1 MAGISCFPWNGGNCS
16 VHDMVIF
23 FFDSWLSDFH
33 IDFTL
38 QNISHNYGDHYGAE
52 ASDQHVLLPVFD
64 INSIVSAY
72 GSHQKHGRAVEKSK
86 NLLEVES
93 RIILGQ
99 VDSVGGVL
107 YLPGHWTSL
116 VITFKQPG
124 ILYGD
129 SLRNPMPFD
138 KALSF
143 QRWIVHMLSQSG
155 TKVQESQI
163 SISPLGI
170 ATQRDSNSC
179 GLFALNAIS
188 HHYLQQK
195 SPLLHSNPQS
205 LRSYR
210 MEIALGLLQK
220 DAVSTLLN
228 ANFVIGIELMILNRL
243 QATTQIY
250 HLPSPI
256 FHLLLSSNHS
266 QKDYL
271 YYRQLTFPSSTSLG
285 TPPATFQQ
293 TSPAVLWLK
302 IP

>member
-1 MAGISCFPWNGGNCS
+1 MAEICDQVMAGISCFPWNGDNCS
-16 VHDMVIF
+16 VHDMVTLLS
-23 FFDSWLSDFH
+23 DSWLSDFH
-33 IDFTL
+33 IDSTL
-38 QNISHNYGDHYGAE
+38 QNISHNYGNHYGAE

-72 GSHQKHGRAVEKSK
+72 KGHQKHGCAVEKGK
-86 NLLEVES
+86 NLLEVER

-99 VDSVGGVL
+99 VDSAGGVL
-107 YLPGHWTSL
+107 CPPNHWTSL

-138 KALSF
+138 KASSF
-143 QRWIVHMLSQSG
+143 WRWIVHRLSQSG

-163 SISPLGI
+163 PISPLGI
-170 ATQRDSNSC
+170 ATQQDSNSH

-205 LRSYR
+205 LRNYQ

-220 DAVSTLLN
+220 GAVSTLLN
-228 ANFVIGIELMILNRL
+228 AN
-243 QATTQIY
+243 
-250 HLPSPI
+250 
-256 FHLLLSSNHS
+256 LL
-266 QKDYL
+266 
-271 YYRQLTFPSSTSLG
+271 
-285 TPPATFQQ
+285 
-293 TSPAVLWLK
+293 
-302 IP
+302 